1 MKLKGNSSAKC
12 YVGLS
17 ETSSD
22 GTVVKMDQDASIACL
37 PPVTLPR
44 ARIRAAALR
53 LTFAGNRI
61 TLRGKKI
68 VVAVELEAT
77 PVSRNTSPFAHRRR

>member
-12 YVGLS
+12 SVRLS

-61 TLRGKKI
+61 TLRAGSH
-68 VVAVELEAT
+68 LG
-77 PVSRNTSPFAHRRR
+77 

>member
-12 YVGLS
+12 SVRLS

-77 PVSRNTSPFAHRRR
+77 RTAAVPLPFAHRRR

>member
-12 YVGLS
+12 PVRLS

-44 ARIRAAALR
+44 ARIRVATLR

-77 PVSRNTSPFAHRRR
+77 PVSRNTPPLCSPP

>member
-1 MKLKGNSSAKC
+1 MKLKGNSSAEC
-12 YVGLS
+12 SVRLS

-22 GTVVKMDQDASIACL
+22 GTVVKMDQDASITCL

-77 PVSRNTSPFAHRRR
+77 PVSRNTPPLAHRRE

>member
-12 YVGLS
+12 SVRLS